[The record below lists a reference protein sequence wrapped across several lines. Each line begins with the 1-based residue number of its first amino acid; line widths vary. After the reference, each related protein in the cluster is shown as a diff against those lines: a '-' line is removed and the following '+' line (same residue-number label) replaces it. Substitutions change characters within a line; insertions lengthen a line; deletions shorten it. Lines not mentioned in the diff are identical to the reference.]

1 MTKKNTVTIGQIYTL
16 LFISRI
22 SLSVIYSV
30 FVSGMENIWDLF
42 MPLLICIPISILL
55 LLPVNFGK
63 KSVCIQAV
71 EKFGKMGYVIPAL
84 YGIYFIGSG
93 LYAIKAL
100 EYFLNMILPDGINA
114 RLVMT
119 GLVIAGIYAAVK
131 GIEALSRMAAVIL
144 GFILIS
150 SAIMFIYLIQG
161 FAVENIMPVEYVTF
175 GAVTDGVVFVI
186 SRMNT
191 SAALNVLL
199 PSAKGRFWKSA
210 VIYSALTFLFMCFM
224 LILLKGAVGDYLNA
238 RELSVYQA
246 TEGAGS
252 LQRLNPFFIF
262 VTMCSLFCN
271 VSVML
276 FAVSESVKV
285 IFKNSHGK
293 IIAVISGI
301 FLIVLVLAVPENKVL
316 FDKYIWCILT
326 VTFTFL
332 IPLIIKMPKLTA
344 VCLSVLILGGC
355 NNMQLNQRLIVQGIG
370 IDKNTDGYKI
380 TLIVL
385 DTDNKENE
393 NAVKL
398 VYTQGKTTEEALGML
413 ENQRGKKLL
422 LSQCL
427 FLMMDR
433 NAAADCKKTLSYFVG
448 LSEMQKTTN
457 LMVTDG
463 MAEKTIS
470 TAIEKLGYRSEYIN
484 VLADSK
490 AIDQTEV
497 HCSFIDYI
505 STLKGMEKALLFPY
519 IAVNEEIKAL
529 SVRGSYLVD
538 GKENDYLTADETVGT
553 LIANGKVTDFTDT
566 VENMSYR
573 IKDVKSSIIPV
584 WKDDK
589 FEIDFSAEI
598 HLDRNYS
605 KEMIQKITSRV
616 ENMVKSAIEKTV
628 SRNGADVFSIEKYI
642 RGAYPELYQNAD
654 MKKLLQNSLIEV
666 KITCRS

>member
-1 MTKKNTVTIGQIYTL
+1 MIKKNIVTVGQIYTL

-22 SLSVIYSV
+22 SLSVMYSV
-30 FVSGMENIWDLF
+30 FVSGMENIWDFL
-42 MPLLICIPISILL
+42 MPLIICIPVSILL
-55 LLPVNFGK
+55 LVPVNLSR
-63 KSVCIQAV
+63 KSVCDLSV
-71 EKFGKMGYVIPAL
+71 EKFGKVGYAISVL
-84 YGIYFIGSG
+84 YGIYFMCSG

-100 EYFLNMILPDGINA
+100 ENFLKVILPSDINA
-114 RLVMT
+114 QVVMT
-119 GLVIAGIYAAVK
+119 VLVIACIYAAVK
-131 GIEALSRMAAVIL
+131 GIEALSRMAAVVL

-161 FAVENIMPVEYVTF
+161 FAVENLMPVEYVTF
-175 GAVTDGVVFVI
+175 SAVTDGVVFII

-199 PSAKGRFWKSA
+199 PSSKGKLWKSA
-210 VIYSALTFLFMCFM
+210 VIYSALIFLFMCFM
-224 LILLKGAVGDYLNA
+224 LILFKGAVGDYINA

-271 VSVML
+271 ISVML

-285 IFKNSHGK
+285 IFNKPK
-293 IIAVISGI
+293 IISVISGI
-301 FLIVLVLAVPENKVL
+301 ILIVLMIAVPESEIL
-316 FDKYIWCILT
+316 FDKYVWCILT
-326 VTFTFL
+326 VMFMSL
-332 IPLIIKMPKLTA
+332 IPLIVKMPKLTA
-344 VCLSVLILGGC
+344 VGLSVLILGGC
-355 NNMQLNQRLIVQGIG
+355 SNMQLNQRLIVQGIG
-370 IDKNTDGYKI
+370 IDKSNDGYKI
-380 TLIVL
+380 TLTVL

-398 VYTQGKTTEEALGML
+398 VYTQGKTTEEALGTL

-427 FLMMDR
+427 FVMMDK
-433 NAAADCKKTLSYFVG
+433 NAAADCKKTLSYFG
-448 LSEMQKTTN
+448 DSSEMQKTTN

-463 MAEKTIS
+463 TAEKTIS
-470 TAIEKLGYRSEYIN
+470 TAIEKLSYRSEYIN

-505 STLKGMEKALLFPY
+505 SSSGVEKFLLFPY
-519 IAVNEEIKAL
+519 IVINEEIKAL
-529 SVRGSYLVD
+529 SVSGSYLVD
-538 GKENDYLTADETVGT
+538 GKEHDELTAEETVGT
-553 LIANGKVTDFTDT
+553 LILNEKVTDFTDT
-566 VENMSYR
+566 VGDVSYR

-584 WKDDK
+584 WKDDT

-598 HLDRNYS
+598 HLDKSYG
-605 KEMIQKITSRV
+605 KEMIQTITERI
-616 ENMVKSAIEKTV
+616 ETMVKSAVEKTV
-628 SRNGADVFSIEKYI
+628 LKSGADVFSIEKYI
-642 RGAYPELYQNAD
+642 RGAYPDLYKNAD
-654 MKKLLQNSLIEV
+654 IKTLLQNALIQI

>member
-1 MTKKNTVTIGQIYTL
+1 MTNKNTVTVGQVYTL
-16 LFISRI
+16 LFIGRI
-22 SLSVIYSV
+22 SLSVIYSG

-42 MPLLICIPISILL
+42 IPLIICIPVSILL
-55 LLPVNFGK
+55 LVPVNLGK
-63 KSVCIQAV
+63 KSVCTQAV
-71 EKFGKMGYVIPAL
+71 EKFGKIGYAIPVL
-84 YGIYFIGSG
+84 YGIYFLFSG

-114 RLVMT
+114 RLVMA
-119 GLVIAGIYAAVK
+119 GLVIACIYAAVK
-131 GIEALSRMAAVIL
+131 GIEALSRMAAVVL

-161 FAVENIMPVEYVTF
+161 FVAENIMPAEYVTLS
-175 GAVTDGVVFVI
+175 AVTDGVVFVI

-210 VIYSALTFLFMCFM
+210 VIYSVLLFLFMCFM
-224 LILLKGAVGDYLNA
+224 LILLRGAVGDYINA

-252 LQRLNPFFIF
+252 LQRLNPFLIF

-285 IFKNSHGK
+285 IFRNTHGK
-293 IIAVISGI
+293 MIAVISGI
-301 FLIVLVLAVPENKVL
+301 FLIVLLLAVPENEMI

-326 VTFTFL
+326 VIFTSI
-332 IPLIIKMPKLTA
+332 IPLMIKMPKLTA
-344 VCLSVLILGGC
+344 VGLLVLILGGC
-355 NNMQLNQRLIVQGIG
+355 NSMQLNQRLIVQGIG
-370 IDKNTDGYKI
+370 IDKNNDGYKI

-398 VYTQGKTTEEALGML
+398 VYTQGKTTEEALGTL

-427 FLMMDR
+427 FVMTDKDT
-433 NAAADCKKTLSYFVG
+433 AADCKKTLSYFG
-448 LSEMQKTTN
+448 DSSEMQKTTN
-457 LMVTDG
+457 LMVTDTT
-463 MAEKTIS
+463 AEKTIS

-497 HCSFIDYI
+497 HCSLIDYI
-505 STLKGMEKALLFPY
+505 SSLKDKILLFPY
-519 IAVNEEIKAL
+519 IVINEDIKAL
-529 SVRGSYLVD
+529 SVNGSYLVD
-538 GKENDYLTADETVGT
+538 GEEHYDLTAEETVGT
-553 LIANGKVTDFTDT
+553 LILNEKVTDFTDT
-566 VENMSYR
+566 VENVSYQ
-573 IKDVKSSIIPV
+573 IKDVKSSIIPI

-589 FEIDFSAEI
+589 FQIDFNAEI
-598 HLDRNYS
+598 HLDKSYG
-605 KEMIQKITSRV
+605 KEMIQKITERI
-616 ENMVKSAIEKTV
+616 ETMGKSAVEKTV
-628 SRNGADVFSIEKYI
+628 LKSGADVFSIEKYI
-642 RGAYPELYQNAD
+642 RGTYPDLYQNAD
-654 MKKLLQNSLIEV
+654 MKKLLQNALIQV
-666 KITCRS
+666 KITCQN

>member
-285 IFKNSHGK
+285 IFKSSHGK

-393 NAVKL
+393 NSVKL

-413 ENQRGKKLL
+413 ENQRDG
-422 LSQCL
+422 
-427 FLMMDR
+427 
-433 NAAADCKKTLSYFVG
+433 
-448 LSEMQKTTN
+448 QK
-457 LMVTDG
+457 
-463 MAEKTIS
+463 
-470 TAIEKLGYRSEYIN
+470 
-484 VLADSK
+484 
-490 AIDQTEV
+490 
-497 HCSFIDYI
+497 CSGR
-505 STLKGMEKALLFPY
+505 L
-519 IAVNEEIKAL
+519 
-529 SVRGSYLVD
+529 
-538 GKENDYLTADETVGT
+538 
-553 LIANGKVTDFTDT
+553 
-566 VENMSYR
+566 
-573 IKDVKSSIIPV
+573 
-584 WKDDK
+584 
-589 FEIDFSAEI
+589 
-598 HLDRNYS
+598 
-605 KEMIQKITSRV
+605 
-616 ENMVKSAIEKTV
+616 
-628 SRNGADVFSIEKYI
+628 
-642 RGAYPELYQNAD
+642 
-654 MKKLLQNSLIEV
+654 
-666 KITCRS
+666 